1 MKNLIYFLAIF
12 LIIVG
17 CKKTNDT
24 PENNYEVKYFAT
36 WQGFE
41 LATCYYHQISYR
53 VGDSTVTTGPFN
65 LKSNGTLNYE
75 YTAKLHDTLKI
86 TFSSYQ
92 PFGSIHSDTLKI
104 FYNGE
109 LVRTGLDS
117 CIYIINQ

>member
-1 MKNLIYFLAIF
+1 MKNLFYLLAIL

-24 PENNYEVKYFAT
+24 PANNYDVKYFAT

-41 LATCYYHQISYR
+41 LATCYYHQLSYR
-53 VGDSTVTTGPFN
+53 IGDSTVTSGPFT
-65 LKSNGTLNYE
+65 LKSNGTFTYE
-75 YTAKLHDTLKI
+75 YKAKLHDTLKI

-92 PFGSIHSDTLKI
+92 PFGSTHYDTLKI
-104 FYNGE
+104 FYNGG
-109 LVRTGLDS
+109 LVQIGKDS